1 MSKLNKFMQQ
11 DIPNQETINAAI
23 RGGVILCGV
32 TTILSIVL
40 ILIGVL
46 SGWVQ
51 GILLAL
57 GPILTYILLYIS
69 ILIQFILVGLLQ
81 LFYKKIYGIFKKK
94 KQKD

>member
-23 RGGVILCGV
+23 RGGVILCG
-32 TTILSIVL
+32 
-40 ILIGVL
+40 
-46 SGWVQ
+46 GWVQ